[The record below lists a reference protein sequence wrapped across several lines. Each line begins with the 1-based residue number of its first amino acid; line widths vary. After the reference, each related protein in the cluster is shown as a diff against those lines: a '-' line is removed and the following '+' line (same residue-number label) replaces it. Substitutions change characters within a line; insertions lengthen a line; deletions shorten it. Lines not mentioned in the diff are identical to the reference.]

1 MNGGAPTRRPLVAA
15 NWKMNT
21 TPSQARELAA
31 ATLAAIPDD
40 ARDLVEVVLCPPAV
54 SLVLV
59 RDVAGGRCEVGAQ
72 NMHWEEK
79 GAYTGE
85 IAAAMVAEVCGF
97 VIVGH
102 SERRHY
108 FGETDETV
116 NRKIHTALAHDLT
129 PILCIGETQAQREA
143 GETHDL
149 IGMQLRGA
157 LYDRSPDQIARI
169 VVAYEPVWAI
179 GTGIAASG
187 EDANAVATQIRS
199 ILVELGGAT
208 ARAVRILYGGSVT
221 AANAAEFLGQPAIDG
236 ALVGGASL
244 KPAEFAAI
252 VHASAQARSA
262 R

>member
-1 MNGGAPTRRPLVAA
+1 
-15 NWKMNT
+15 MNT

-31 ATLAAIPDD
+31 GTLAAIAD
-40 ARDLVEVVLCPPAV
+40 ADRDRVEVVLCPPAV

-59 RDVAGGRCEVGAQ
+59 RDVAGGRCGLGAQ
-72 NMHWEEK
+72 NIHWEEK

-85 IAAAMVAEVCGF
+85 IAAPMVAEVCGF
-97 VIVGH
+97 VIIGH
-102 SERRHY
+102 SERRQL

-116 NRKIHTALAHDLT
+116 HRKLQTALAHTLT

-143 GETHDL
+143 GQTSDL
-149 IGMQLRGA
+149 IGLQLRGA

-187 EDANAVATQIRS
+187 GDANAVAALIRRM
-199 ILVELGGAT
+199 LVELGGEA
-208 ARAVRILYGGSVT
+208 AQAVRILYGGSVT
-221 AANAAEFLGQPAIDG
+221 AANAAEFLGQPDIDG

-252 VHASAQARSA
+252 VRAAAQAAVA